1 MLAQLGFDAFF
12 AEQMSSLDDAL
23 APARVVAAHRRQW
36 DVASEAGTE
45 RAVLAGK
52 SWAQAGVTQLD
63 DAQPAVGDWVAL
75 ARPDGA
81 STPVIVKTLTRRT
94 EMARTS
100 IARRGVRQ
108 TLVANIDLVFI
119 VAAFAR
125 ADAQESAAKRSLHA
139 RRLER
144 YIAAVKK
151 GGARPLVVINKAD
164 LVQDASQQARR
175 LQGRLGVPVLAMS
188 CVEGEPLDALTMH
201 VEPGQ
206 SIGLVG
212 LSGVGKSSIVNR
224 ILRRDAQKVSSERQA
239 DTRGRHTT
247 THRELFLAEEGFCLI
262 DTPGMREFALAD
274 PNEEDLLAFDDIT
287 ELAGACQF
295 RDCRHESEPG
305 CAVLAAVASG
315 KLDRDRLR
323 SYHTLLTELTSTDLP
338 RQRRELVRK
347 PRVARKG
354 RRERWDDHDS

>member
-1 MLAQLGFDAFF
+1 
-12 AEQMSSLDDAL
+12 MSSLDDAFF
-23 APARVVAAHRRQW
+23 PARVVAAHRRQW
-36 DVASEAGTE
+36 DVYSEAGTE

-52 SWAQAGVTQLD
+52 SWAQSGVTQLD

-75 ARPDGA
+75 ARPVGA
-81 STPVIVKTLTRRT
+81 STPVIVKTLRRRS

-100 IARRGVRQ
+100 MARRGVRQ

-125 ADAQESAAKRSLHA
+125 ADAQESAAKRSLHP

-144 YIAAVKK
+144 YVAAVKK
-151 GGARPLVVINKAD
+151 GGASPLIVINKAD
-164 LVQDASQQARR
+164 LVMDAASQAQR
-175 LQGRLGVPVLAMS
+175 LQTRLGVPVLSLS
-188 CVEGEPLDALTMH
+188 CLDEAPLKSLTAH
-201 VEPGQ
+201 VNSGQ

-224 ILRRDAQKVSSERQA
+224 LLKREAQKVSAEREA
-239 DTRGRHTT
+239 DARGRHTT
-247 THRELFLAEEGFCLI
+247 THRELFLADEGFCLI

-274 PNEEDLLAFDDIT
+274 PTEDDLLAFEDIAQ
-287 ELAGACQF
+287 LAEACQF

-305 CAVLAAVASG
+305 CAVLAAVTSHA
-315 KLDRDRLR
+315 LDRDRLR
-323 SYHTLLTELTSTDLP
+323 SYHTLLGELPAQGVP

-347 PRVARKG
+347 PRTPRKG
-354 RRERWDDHDS
+354 RRQGWDDRDS